1 MRGRRYAAKSMGS
14 RTRTGA
20 WISAALAF
28 VAIAAVVPAAQ
39 AAPTAD
45 AAIKRVGR
53 IAAFPRDARV
63 TGQLAPQQLLHVTI
77 ALKPRD
83 PAALNAYASAVS
95 TPGSTDYR
103 HYLTPAQFARRFGAT
118 AAAVAAVRRDLT
130 AHGLTPGRLS
140 RGGLSL
146 PVYGTAAALQRGFA
160 ISLRRVSLRGR
171 TAAVTASAAPAFS
184 AAAAGAVEQV
194 VGLDSLDAPKPL
206 LVRPSAAGQSTR
218 IPLASPHVATGGPQP
233 CGEASSA
240 AAAYSAYTA
249 DQIASAYGFS
259 GLYGAG
265 DQGAGVTIAIYEL
278 EPYDPADI
286 AAYESCYG
294 IHTHVNAVTVD
305 GGAGKGAGSSE
316 SALDIEN
323 VIGLAPAANVLVYEG
338 RNSSSGSPG
347 AGPFDTFSSII
358 NQDKAQVVSVSWGEC
373 EAQLGSTDAQ
383 AENQLFAQAAIQ
395 GQTIVSAAG
404 DNGSE
409 DCNGDSA
416 IPQTQ
421 LAVDDPAS
429 QPYVT
434 GVGGTTLSALGPRP
448 TESVWNDGGG
458 TPSML
463 VQPGAGGG
471 GISDLWQMP
480 SGQRDAAPSLNVL
493 GAGLTGSQ
501 CGDPGGYCRE
511 VPDVAADADPAT
523 GYLIDWNTSG
533 TVPDAMPGWQAIA
546 GTSGA
551 APVWAAL
558 FALADASHGC
568 TAGPLGDAVPALY
581 RAAST
586 SYAADFNDVQTGN
599 NDFTATNGGHFAA
612 GPGYDEAS
620 GLGTPNASALA
631 GTMCSNTLRVTEPPA
646 QQSAQHASVSLRLRY
661 ADPQGG
667 PVQFE
672 AVGLPS
678 GLSINARTGRITG
691 TVKRRGNFHVT
702 VGAEDSRG
710 SVGGTRFTWAVGGAT
725 RVVAAN
731 LTGTGSQQPSLSFTV
746 IAGRSAP
753 PITQL
758 VITAPAQVRF
768 ASAQGVALSAPGQH
782 PRYATHLSGSS
793 LIVILHHALTKLSL
807 NVVYPSLRSVGPHA
821 NSKGGSSGQ
830 LAIKVTDANQGMSRI
845 TARVR

>member
-1 MRGRRYAAKSMGS
+1 M
-14 RTRTGA
+14 
-20 WISAALAF
+20 
-28 VAIAAVVPAAQ
+28 
-39 AAPTAD
+39 
-45 AAIKRVGR
+45 
-53 IAAFPRDARV
+53 
-63 TGQLAPQQLLHVTI
+63 
-77 ALKPRD
+77 
-83 PAALNAYASAVS
+83 
-95 TPGSTDYR
+95 
-103 HYLTPAQFARRFGAT
+103 
-118 AAAVAAVRRDLT
+118 
-130 AHGLTPGRLS
+130 
-140 RGGLSL
+140 
-146 PVYGTAAALQRGFA
+146 
-160 ISLRRVSLRGR
+160 
-171 TAAVTASAAPAFS
+171 TASAAPAFN

-194 VGLDSLDAPKPL
+194 VGLDSLDAPEPL
-206 LVRPSAAGQSTR
+206 LARPSAAQGTR

-233 CGEASSA
+233 CAAASSA
-240 AAAYSAYTA
+240 ATSDSAYTA

-265 DQGAGVTIAIYEL
+265 NQGAGVTIAIYEL
-278 EPYDPADI
+278 EPYDPGDI

-294 IHTHVNAVTVD
+294 IHTHVSAVTVD

-323 VIGLAPAANVLVYEG
+323 VIGLAPASNVLVYEG

-347 AGPFDTFSSII
+347 AGPFDTFSSIV

-383 AENQLFAQAAIQ
+383 AENNLFAQAAIQ

-404 DNGSE
+404 DSGSE

-448 TESVWNDGGG
+448 TESIWNDGGG

-463 VQPGAGGG
+463 IQPGAGGG

-480 SGQRDAAPSLNVL
+480 SGQRDAAGSLNVL

-501 CGDPGGYCRE
+501 CGDSGGYCRE
-511 VPDVAADADPAT
+511 VPDVSADADPAT
-523 GYLIDWNTSG
+523 GYLIDWNSSG
-533 TVPDAMPGWQAIA
+533 TVPDAMPGWQTVA

-558 FALADASHGC
+558 FALADASHAC

-581 RAAST
+581 RAASS
-586 SYAADFNDVQTGN
+586 SYAAAFNDVQTGN
-599 NDFTATNGGHFAA
+599 NDFTATNGGRFAA

-631 GTMCSNTLRVTEPPA
+631 ATMCSNTLRLTDPAA
-646 QQSAQHASVSLRLRY
+646 QQSAQHANVSLRLHY
-661 ADPQGG
+661 SDPQGG

-672 AVGLPS
+672 AIGLPS
-678 GLSINARTGRITG
+678 GLSINAKTGRITG
-691 TVKRRGNFHVT
+691 TARRRGDFHVA
-702 VGAEDSRG
+702 VAAEDSRG
-710 SVGGTRFTWAVGGAT
+710 SIGGGRFTWVVGGAT

-731 LTGTGSQQPSLSFTV
+731 LTDTSAQRPSMSFTV

-753 PITQL
+753 AITQL
-758 VITAPAQVRF
+758 AITAPAQVRF
-768 ASAQGVALSAPGQH
+768 ASAHGVTVSALGSASALHGASEWERPDRHPAPLAHQAQREDRLPVSALGRSPRQLQGRLIRSAGGQGDRRQPGH
-782 PRYATHLSGSS
+782 EPDHR
-793 LIVILHHALTKLSL
+793 
-807 NVVYPSLRSVGPHA
+807 P
-821 NSKGGSSGQ
+821 GQ
-830 LAIKVTDANQGMSRI
+830 LAWRHAERLMQRGGPVLDRALLGAGRRHR
-845 TARVR
+845 ARSAMAADDGKPRRGAAR